1 LDIQFKANSYLQ
13 PQIQKRNDI
22 FSLIGITSISCNSV
36 LSNQKKWLIYEI
48 NEQTGLDIN
57 QKELLNNPS
66 INYAQLVIQSKTLS
80 YGLYRFVYT
89 VTMTLN
95 GNNSVYSSQ
104 VSTYVKIEP
113 SGLILSTLSLSQ
125 GIYGGTIE
133 ISRGQ
138 QQPITFNPYLN
149 SYDIDSLLVITTL
162 NFKYSCQLI
171 DSNVESGFP
180 QLPGT
185 NTTIFMDEIK
195 MNASLQNYEKCF
207 NSKGELY
214 FFTIHFFSL
223 KTVSI

>member
-1 LDIQFKANSYLQ
+1 LDIQFKAESYLK
-13 PQIQKRNDI
+13 PIIIKRNEI
-22 FSLIGITSISCNSV
+22 LSLIGITSISCNSV
-36 LSNQKKWLIYEI
+36 LSNEKKWIIYEI
-48 NEQTGLDIN
+48 NERNGLDIN
-57 QKELLNNPS
+57 KIELFNNPT
-66 INYAQLVIQSKTLS
+66 INYAELVIQPKTLS

-95 GNNSVYSSQ
+95 ANSILFSSQ

-125 GIYGGTIE
+125 GLYGGTIE

-171 DSNVESGFP
+171 DSNVEKGFP
-180 QLPGT
+180 QIPGT
-185 NTTIFMDEIK
+185 NATIFMDEIK
-195 MNASLQNYEKCF
+195 MNASLQIYEKCF
-207 NSKGELY
+207 NSTGEL
-214 FFTIHFFSL
+214 FLSEKF
-223 KTVSI
+223 